1 MAHPH
6 VPAGLSSPT
15 IGKRLED
22 IGWALFLILTGILW
36 ILPEGRVPPGTWLIG
51 TGLLLLGLNA
61 IRLLMRVPL
70 SWFTTLLGGLAL
82 LAGVSTLWGGAD
94 AQSTHEAGRLGRR
107 LVSACGPPGRDSSA
121 FADGPGRQ
129 LMRGRWPA
137 LRLNGPSRHLPA
149 LPTRRSV
156 P

>member
-82 LAGVSTLWGGAD
+82 LAGVSTLWG
-94 AQSTHEAGRLGRR
+94 LGLPVAAICLILLGTAI
-107 LVSACGPPGRDSSA
+107 LV
-121 FADGPGRQ
+121 RQ
-129 LMRGRWPA
+129 FRG
-137 LRLNGPSRHLPA
+137 
-149 LPTRRSV
+149 
-156 P
+156 